1 MGSDVFLNSEGHAIG
16 SSCPSKTTNQPN
28 QMSSTKAE
36 APSVT
41 NHKLRWIKRVITLAF
56 GVVLWHL
63 PIPWDLSPEA
73 WHLFAIFIT
82 AIFGVLIDA
91 LSIFTASILALVA
104 AVMLKVLTPEKAFSG
119 FSESFILLILAAFLV
134 AKGVI
139 KSGLG
144 QRIAFL
150 LIRRFGK
157 STLNLGYCVVA
168 TDALLGPAI
177 PSNTARSGIL
187 YPITHA
193 LSLDTGSLPT
203 AESRKKT
210 GRYLMMTAI
219 SGHTISS
226 ALWFTGMAANPVGA
240 RIAEQFG
247 VNMNFGNW
255 FFVASVPCLIA
266 LVAIP
271 YILFKFYP
279 PENKHTPEASQMARE
294 ALQKMGP
301 MSKQEWIMGITFF
314 GMILLWALSPI
325 LNLNLA
331 IVAFLG
337 LSILILSNVY
347 TLPDIRQGA
356 GDALETFIW
365 FAILYMMSTALNEM
379 GFMKTLGEQIAMYI
393 SDYSWV
399 TVYIFLT
406 ILYVVIHYLFV
417 SQTAQLL
424 ALYAVF
430 LQVAVNAGVPAALMA
445 FMLSFATNYFAV
457 ITPQASSSNVLFAG
471 SGYLSSK
478 EIYKQGAVITILNT
492 IIFLLATPWIQW
504 ASST

>member
-1 MGSDVFLNSEGHAIG
+1 MNQTSE
-16 SSCPSKTTNQPN
+16 
-28 QMSSTKAE
+28 E
-36 APSVT
+36 ALLHSYD
-41 NHKLRWIKRVITLAF
+41 KLRWIKRIITLVI
-56 GVVLWHL
+56 GIIIWHL
-63 PIPWDLSPEA
+63 PIPWDLSPGV
-73 WHLFAIFIT
+73 WHLFTIFIT
-82 AIFGVLIDA
+82 AIIGVLINA

-104 AVMLKVLTPEKAFSG
+104 VVIFGVLTPEKAFSG

-144 QRIAFL
+144 RRIAFL
-150 LIRRFGK
+150 LIRRFGR
-157 STLNLGYCVVA
+157 STLNLGYCIVA
-168 TDALLGPAI
+168 TDTLLGPSI

-203 AESRKKT
+203 PENRKKT
-210 GRYLMMTAI
+210 GSYLMMTAI

-240 RIAEQFG
+240 GIAAQFG

-255 FFVASVPCLIA
+255 VFVASVPCIIALIA
-266 LVAIP
+266 IP
-271 YILFKFYP
+271 FVLYKLFP
-279 PENKHTPEASQMARE
+279 PENKFTPEAPEMAKN
-294 ALQKMGP
+294 ALHEMGP

-314 GMILLWALSPI
+314 GMILLWALSPV

-337 LSILILSNVY
+337 LSILILANVY
-347 TLPDIRQGA
+347 TLDDIRQGA
-356 GDALETFIW
+356 GDALETYVW
-365 FAILYMMSTALNEM
+365 FAILYMMSTSLNDM
-379 GFMKTLGEQIAMYI
+379 GFMKTLGAQIASYI
-393 SDYSWV
+393 SGYDWV
-399 TVYIFLT
+399 TVYVLLT
-406 ILYVVIHYLFV
+406 VLYVVIHYLFV
-417 SQTAQLL
+417 SQTAHLL

-430 LQVAVNAGVPAALMA
+430 LQVAVNAQVPAALMA

-471 SGYLSSK
+471 SGFLPS
-478 EIYKQGAVITILNT
+478 EDIYKQGAVITILNT
-492 IIFLLATPWIQW
+492 VIFLLATPWIIW
-504 ASST
+504 SSSF

>member
-1 MGSDVFLNSEGHAIG
+1 MSQTSVEE
-16 SSCPSKTTNQPN
+16 PSNNPR
-28 QMSSTKAE
+28 
-36 APSVT
+36 
-41 NHKLRWIKRVITLAF
+41 KLLWVKRSITLIV
-56 GVVLWHL
+56 GIIIWHL
-63 PIPWDLSPEA
+63 PVPWDLSQDA

-82 AIFGVLIDA
+82 AIIGVLIDA
-91 LSIFTASILALVA
+91 LSIFTASVLALVA
-104 AVMLKVLTPEKAFSG
+104 VVLFRVLTPEQAFSG

-144 QRIAFL
+144 RRIAFL

-157 STLNLGYCVVA
+157 STLNLGYCIVA
-168 TDALLGPAI
+168 TDTLLGPAI

-203 AESRKKT
+203 PESRKKT
-210 GRYLMMTAI
+210 GSYLMMTAI

-240 RIAEQFG
+240 GMAAQFG

-255 FFVASVPCLIA
+255 VFVASVPCIIA
-266 LVAIP
+266 LIAIP
-271 YILFKFYP
+271 YVLYKLFP
-279 PENKHTPEASQMARE
+279 PENKHTPEAPKMAKN
-294 ALQKMGP
+294 ALHEMGP

-314 GMILLWALSPI
+314 GMILLWAFSPV
-325 LNLNLA
+325 LNINLA
-331 IVAFLG
+331 IIAFLG
-337 LSILILSNVY
+337 LSVLILANMY
-347 TLPDIRQGA
+347 TLEDIRQGA
-356 GDALETFIW
+356 GDALETYVW
-365 FAILYMMSTALNEM
+365 FAILYMMSTALNDM
-379 GFMKTLGEQIAMYI
+379 GFMKTLGAQIATYI
-393 SDYSWV
+393 SDYNWV
-399 TVYIFLT
+399 TVYILLT
-406 ILYVVIHYLFV
+406 VLYVVIHYLFV

-430 LQVAVNAGVPAALMA
+430 LQVAVNAEVPATLMA

-471 SGYLSSK
+471 SGFLPS
-478 EIYKQGAVITILNT
+478 EDIYKQGAIITVLNT
-492 IIFLLATPWIQW
+492 VIFLLATPWIIW
-504 ASST
+504 SSSL

>member
-1 MGSDVFLNSEGHAIG
+1 MTATKPE
-16 SSCPSKTTNQPN
+16 TT
-28 QMSSTKAE
+28 SFSYRR
-36 APSVT
+36 S
-41 NHKLRWIKRVITLAF
+41 RRIKRIITLVF
-56 GVVLWHL
+56 GVILWHL
-63 PIPWDLSPEA
+63 PIPWDLTPDA
-73 WHLFAIFIT
+73 WHLFAVFIT
-82 AIFGVLIDA
+82 AILGVLIEA
-91 LSIFTASILALVA
+91 VSIFTASILALVA
-104 AVMLKVLTPEKAFSG
+104 VVIFRVLTPEQAFSG

-144 QRIAFL
+144 RRIAFM

-157 STLNLGYCVVA
+157 STLNLGYCIVA
-168 TDALLGPAI
+168 TDTLLGPAI

-203 AESRKKT
+203 PEGRKKT
-210 GRYLMMTAI
+210 GSYLMMTAI

-240 RIAEQFG
+240 GIAAQFG

-255 FFVASVPCLIA
+255 FFVASVPCIIA
-266 LVAIP
+266 LIVIP
-271 YILFKFYP
+271 FLLYKLYP
-279 PENKHTPEASQMARE
+279 PENKNTPEAPEMARK
-294 ALQKMGP
+294 ALHEMGP
-301 MSKQEWIMGITFF
+301 LSIQEWIMGITFF
-314 GMILLWALSPI
+314 GMILLWAFSPV

-347 TLPDIRQGA
+347 NLQDIREGA
-356 GDALETFIW
+356 GDALETYVW
-365 FAILYMMSTALNEM
+365 FAILYMMSTALNDM
-379 GFMKTLGEQIAMYI
+379 GFMKTLGAKIATYTD
-393 SDYSWV
+393 DYNWV
-399 TVYIFLT
+399 SVYIFLT

-430 LQVAVNAGVPAALMA
+430 LQVAVNAEVPAALMA

-471 SGYLSSK
+471 SGFLPTR
-478 EIYKQGAVITILNT
+478 EIYKQGAVITVLNT
-492 IIFLLATPWIQW
+492 IIFLLATPWILW
-504 ASST
+504 ASSLL

>member
-1 MGSDVFLNSEGHAIG
+1 
-16 SSCPSKTTNQPN
+16 
-28 QMSSTKAE
+28 MSSTKAE
-36 APSVT
+36 QPAT
-41 NHKLRWIKRVITLAF
+41 NNHKLRWIKRIITLVF

-63 PIPWDLSPEA
+63 PIPWDLSPDS
-73 WHLFAIFIT
+73 WYLFTIFIT
-82 AIFGVLIDA
+82 AILGVLIDA
-91 LSIFTASILALVA
+91 LSIFTASVLALVA
-104 AVMLKVLTPEKAFSG
+104 VVMLRVLTPEEAFSG

-144 QRIAFL
+144 RRIAFL

-157 STLNLGYCVVA
+157 STLNLGYCIVA
-168 TDALLGPAI
+168 TDTLLGPAI

-193 LSLDTGSLPT
+193 LALDTGSLPT
-203 AESRKKT
+203 PESRKKT
-210 GRYLMMTAI
+210 GSYLMMTAI

-240 RIAEQFG
+240 GIAAQFG

-255 FFVASVPCLIA
+255 VFVASVPCIIALIA
-266 LVAIP
+266 IP
-271 YILFKFYP
+271 LLLYYLYP
-279 PENKHTPEASQMARE
+279 PENKYTPEAPEMARKE
-294 ALQKMGP
+294 LQKMGP
-301 MSKQEWIMGITFF
+301 MSTQEWIMGVTFF
-314 GMILLWALSPI
+314 GMILLWAFSPI

-347 TLPDIRQGA
+347 TLQDIRQGA
-356 GDALETFIW
+356 GDALETYIW
-365 FAILYMMSTALNEM
+365 FAILYMMSTALNDM
-379 GFMKTLGEQIAMYI
+379 GFMKTLGAQIAYYI
-393 SDYSWV
+393 EGYHWI
-399 TVYIFLT
+399 TVYILLT
-406 ILYVVIHYLFV
+406 VLYVVIHYLFV

-430 LQVAVNAGVPAALMA
+430 LQVAVNAQVPAALMA

-471 SGYLSSK
+471 SGYLRSK
-478 EIYKQGAVITILNT
+478 DIYKQGAVVTILNT
-492 IIFLLATPWIQW
+492 IIFLLATPWILW
-504 ASST
+504 ASS

>member
-1 MGSDVFLNSEGHAIG
+1 MDV
-16 SSCPSKTTNQPN
+16 PSHNYQ
-28 QMSSTKAE
+28 
-36 APSVT
+36 
-41 NHKLRWIKRVITLAF
+41 KLRWIKRVITL
-56 GVVLWHL
+56 VLGIIIWHL
-63 PIPWDLSPEA
+63 PIPWDLSPNA
-73 WHLFAIFIT
+73 WYLFAIFIT
-82 AIFGVLIDA
+82 AIIGVLIDA
-91 LSIFTASILALVA
+91 LSIFTASVLALVA
-104 AVMLKVLTPEKAFSG
+104 VVLFRVLTPEKAFSG

-144 QRIAFL
+144 RRIAFL

-157 STLNLGYCVVA
+157 STLNLGYCIVA
-168 TDALLGPAI
+168 TDTLLGPAI

-187 YPITHA
+187 YPIAHA

-203 AESRKKT
+203 PEGRNKT
-210 GRYLMMTAI
+210 GSYLMMTAI

-240 RIAEQFG
+240 GIAAQFG

-255 FFVASVPCLIA
+255 VFVASVPCIIALIA
-266 LVAIP
+266 IPLVL
-271 YILFKFYP
+271 YKLFP
-279 PENKHTPEASQMARE
+279 PEIKLTPEAPKMARK
-294 ALQKMGP
+294 ALHEMGP

-314 GMILLWALSPI
+314 GMILLWAFSPL
-325 LNLNLA
+325 LNINLA

-337 LSILILSNVY
+337 LSILILANVY
-347 TLPDIRQGA
+347 TLQDIRQGG
-356 GDALETFIW
+356 GDALETYVW
-365 FAILYMMSTALNEM
+365 FAILYMMSTALNDM
-379 GFMKTLGEQIAMYI
+379 GFMKTLGAQIADQI
-393 SDYSWV
+393 SGYNWV
-399 TVYIFLT
+399 TVYILLT

-430 LQVAVNAGVPAALMA
+430 LQVAVNAEVPAALMA

-471 SGYLSSK
+471 SGFLPS
-478 EIYKQGAVITILNT
+478 ENIYKQGAIITVLNT
-492 IIFLLATPWIQW
+492 AIFLLATPWIMW
-504 ASST
+504 SSSV

>member
-1 MGSDVFLNSEGHAIG
+1 MEDLTANNLKI
-16 SSCPSKTTNQPN
+16 
-28 QMSSTKAE
+28 
-36 APSVT
+36 
-41 NHKLRWIKRVITLAF
+41 RWIKRLITA
-56 GVVLWHL
+56 VLGIIIWHL
-63 PIPWDLSPEA
+63 PIPWDLSPDT

-82 AIFGVLIDA
+82 AIIGVLIEA
-91 LSIFTASILALVA
+91 LSIFTASVLALVA
-104 AVMLKVLTPEKAFSG
+104 VVLLRVLTPEKAFSG

-144 QRIAFL
+144 RRIAFM

-157 STLNLGYCVVA
+157 STLNLGYCIVA
-168 TDALLGPAI
+168 TDTLLGPAI

-203 AESRKKT
+203 PESRRKT
-210 GRYLMMTAI
+210 GSYLMMTAI

-240 RIAEQFG
+240 GIAAQFG

-255 FFVASVPCLIA
+255 VFVASVPCLVA
-266 LVAIP
+266 LILIP
-271 YILFKFYP
+271 IVLYKLFP
-279 PENKHTPEASQMARE
+279 PESKYTPEAPDMAKR
-294 ALQKMGP
+294 ALLEMGP

-314 GMILLWALSPI
+314 GMILLWAFSPV
-325 LNLNLA
+325 LNINLA

-337 LSILILSNVY
+337 LSILILANVY
-347 TLPDIRQGA
+347 TLEDIRQGA
-356 GDALETFIW
+356 GDALETYVW
-365 FAILYMMSTALNEM
+365 FAILYMMSTALNDM
-379 GFMKTLGEQIAMYI
+379 GFMKTLGAQIATYI
-393 SDYSWV
+393 SGYNWV
-399 TVYIFLT
+399 SVYVLLTV
-406 ILYVVIHYLFV
+406 LYVVIHYLFV

-430 LQVAVNAGVPAALMA
+430 LQVAVNAEVPAALMA

-471 SGYLSSK
+471 SGFLPSK
-478 EIYKQGAVITILNT
+478 DIYKQGAIITVLNT
-492 IIFLLATPWIQW
+492 VIFLLATPWIIW
-504 ASST
+504 SSSL

>member
-1 MGSDVFLNSEGHAIG
+1 MEEQSHNYQKI
-16 SSCPSKTTNQPN
+16 
-28 QMSSTKAE
+28 
-36 APSVT
+36 
-41 NHKLRWIKRVITLAF
+41 RWIKRGITLVF
-56 GVVLWHL
+56 GIIIWHL
-63 PIPWDLSPEA
+63 PIPWDLSPDS

-82 AIFGVLIDA
+82 AIIGVLIDA
-91 LSIFTASILALVA
+91 LSIFTASVLALVA
-104 AVMLKVLTPEKAFSG
+104 VVLFRVLTPEKAFSG

-144 QRIAFL
+144 RRIAFL

-157 STLNLGYCVVA
+157 STLNLGYCIVA
-168 TDALLGPAI
+168 TDTLLGPSI

-203 AESRKKT
+203 PESRRKT
-210 GRYLMMTAI
+210 GSYLMMTAI

-240 RIAEQFG
+240 GIAAQFG

-255 FFVASVPCLIA
+255 VFVASVPCIIALIA
-266 LVAIP
+266 IP
-271 YILFKFYP
+271 FVLYKLFP
-279 PENKHTPEASQMARE
+279 PENKYTPEAPEMAKN
-294 ALQKMGP
+294 ALHEMGP

-314 GMILLWALSPI
+314 GMILLWAFSPI

-337 LSILILSNVY
+337 LSILILANVY
-347 TLPDIRQGA
+347 TLQDIRQGA
-356 GDALETFIW
+356 GDALETYVW
-365 FAILYMMSTALNEM
+365 FAILYMMSTALNDM
-379 GFMKTLGEQIAMYI
+379 GFMKTLGAQIAFYI
-393 SDYSWV
+393 SDYNWV
-399 TVYIFLT
+399 TVYILLT
-406 ILYVVIHYLFV
+406 LLYILIHYLFV
-417 SQTAQLL
+417 SQTAHLL

-430 LQVAVNAGVPAALMA
+430 LQVAVNAEVPAALMA

-457 ITPQASSSNVLFAG
+457 MTPQASSSNVLFAG
-471 SGYLSSK
+471 SGFLPS
-478 EIYKQGAVITILNT
+478 EDIYKQGAIVTVLNT
-492 IIFLLATPWIQW
+492 AIFLLATPWIIW
-504 ASST
+504 SSSL

>member
-1 MGSDVFLNSEGHAIG
+1 MDV
-16 SSCPSKTTNQPN
+16 PSHNYQ
-28 QMSSTKAE
+28 
-36 APSVT
+36 
-41 NHKLRWIKRVITLAF
+41 KLRWIKRAITL
-56 GVVLWHL
+56 VLGIIIWHL
-63 PIPWDLSPEA
+63 PIPWDLSPNA
-73 WHLFAIFIT
+73 WYLFAIFIT
-82 AIFGVLIDA
+82 AIIGVLIDA
-91 LSIFTASILALVA
+91 LSIFTASVLALVA
-104 AVMLKVLTPEKAFSG
+104 VVLFRVLTPEKAFSG

-144 QRIAFL
+144 RRIAFL

-157 STLNLGYCVVA
+157 STLNLGYCIVA
-168 TDALLGPAI
+168 TDTLLGPAI

-187 YPITHA
+187 YPIAHA

-203 AESRKKT
+203 PEGRNKT
-210 GRYLMMTAI
+210 GSYLMMTAI

-240 RIAEQFG
+240 GIAAQFG

-255 FFVASVPCLIA
+255 VFVASVPCIIALIA
-266 LVAIP
+266 IPLVL
-271 YILFKFYP
+271 YKLFP
-279 PENKHTPEASQMARE
+279 PEIKLTPEAPKMARK
-294 ALQKMGP
+294 ALHEMGP

-314 GMILLWALSPI
+314 GMILLWAFSPL
-325 LNLNLA
+325 LNINLA

-337 LSILILSNVY
+337 LSILILANVY
-347 TLPDIRQGA
+347 TLQDIRQGG
-356 GDALETFIW
+356 GDALETYVW
-365 FAILYMMSTALNEM
+365 FAILYMMSTALNDM
-379 GFMKTLGEQIAMYI
+379 GFMKTLGAQIADQI
-393 SDYSWV
+393 SGYNWV
-399 TVYIFLT
+399 TVYILLT

-430 LQVAVNAGVPAALMA
+430 LQVAVNAEVPAALMA

-471 SGYLSSK
+471 SGFLPS
-478 EIYKQGAVITILNT
+478 ENIYKQGAIITVLNT
-492 IIFLLATPWIQW
+492 AIFLLATPWIMW
-504 ASST
+504 SSSV

>member
-1 MGSDVFLNSEGHAIG
+1 MEV
-16 SSCPSKTTNQPN
+16 PSHNYQ
-28 QMSSTKAE
+28 
-36 APSVT
+36 
-41 NHKLRWIKRVITLAF
+41 KLRWIKRVITL
-56 GVVLWHL
+56 VLGIIIWHL
-63 PIPWDLSPEA
+63 PIPWDLSPNA
-73 WHLFAIFIT
+73 WYLFAIFIT
-82 AIFGVLIDA
+82 AIIGVLIDA
-91 LSIFTASILALVA
+91 LSIFTASVLALVA
-104 AVMLKVLTPEKAFSG
+104 VVLFGVLTPEKAFSG

-144 QRIAFL
+144 RRIAFL

-157 STLNLGYCVVA
+157 STLNLGYCIVA
-168 TDALLGPAI
+168 TDTLLGPAI

-187 YPITHA
+187 YPIAHA

-203 AESRKKT
+203 PEGRNKT
-210 GRYLMMTAI
+210 GSYLMMTAI

-240 RIAEQFG
+240 GIAAQFG

-255 FFVASVPCLIA
+255 VFVASVPCIIALIA
-266 LVAIP
+266 IPLVL
-271 YILFKFYP
+271 YKLFP
-279 PENKHTPEASQMARE
+279 PEIKLTPEAPKMARK
-294 ALQKMGP
+294 ALHEMGP

-314 GMILLWALSPI
+314 GMILLWAFSPL
-325 LNLNLA
+325 LNINLA

-337 LSILILSNVY
+337 LSILILANVY
-347 TLPDIRQGA
+347 TLEDIRQGG
-356 GDALETFIW
+356 GDALETYVW
-365 FAILYMMSTALNEM
+365 FAILYMMSTALNDM
-379 GFMKTLGEQIAMYI
+379 GFMKTLGAQIADQI
-393 SDYSWV
+393 SGYSWV
-399 TVYIFLT
+399 TVYILLT

-430 LQVAVNAGVPAALMA
+430 LQVAVNAQVPAALMA

-471 SGYLSSK
+471 SGFLPS
-478 EIYKQGAVITILNT
+478 ENIYKQGAIITILNT
-492 IIFLLATPWIQW
+492 AIFLLATPWIMW
-504 ASST
+504 SSSL